1 MKSNKPVIYW
11 SKNRFLPYTLVLYT
25 QPVRLVFRIAIFKRA
40 KCMNILLIN
49 GPNLQLLG
57 EREPDVYGT
66 QSLEDSNGKVKR
78 YAEELG
84 VQLETRQTNA
94 EGEIVQWIGDAPK
107 EFNGII
113 INPAAYTHTSIA
125 IRDAVAAIRI
135 PVVEVHLS
143 NIHAREEFRRQSMT
157 APVCIGQICGFN
169 IQGYE
174 LALKGLVE
182 HINKHK
188 DEY

>member
-1 MKSNKPVIYW
+1 
-11 SKNRFLPYTLVLYT
+11 
-25 QPVRLVFRIAIFKRA
+25 
-40 KCMNILLIN
+40 MNILLIN

-57 EREPDVYGT
+57 EREPDVYGSHSLDDCT
-66 QSLEDSNGKVKR
+66 QKIKR
-78 YAEELG
+78 YAEELE
-84 VQLETRQTNA
+84 VQLESRQSNS
-94 EGEIVQWIGDAPK
+94 EGEIVQWIGNAPQD
-107 EFNGII
+107 FDGVI

-125 IRDAVAAIRI
+125 VRDAIVAIRI